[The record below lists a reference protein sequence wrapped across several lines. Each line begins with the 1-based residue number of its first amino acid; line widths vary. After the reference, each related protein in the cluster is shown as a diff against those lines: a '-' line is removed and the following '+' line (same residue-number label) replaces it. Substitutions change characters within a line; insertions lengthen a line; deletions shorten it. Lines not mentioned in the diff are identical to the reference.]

1 MGKLWEVIGGA
12 EKGGI
17 LVRQG
22 AKDLGVLKRALFTR
36 VDYGTI
42 NKKAYR
48 NGGIF
53 QKSH

>member
-22 AKDLGVLKRALFTR
+22 AKELGRFEAGCLHVFTMEK
-36 VDYGTI
+36 I
-42 NKKAYR
+42 
-48 NGGIF
+48 
-53 QKSH
+53 